1 MATETKEK
9 KSTAAKNFQP
19 LGDRVFVTYTEEME
33 RTSGGIYVP
42 DSAKEKPQRG
52 NVQAVGK
59 KVENVKVGDQV
70 LFDKYS
76 GSKLR
81 IDDEECLIPQGKRDI
96 LHRRIRSLLPGVLV
110 EEDLIADFD
119 VLEPLADGLD
129 ITSLGFFFR
138 GIRDINP
145 AGRPFPFPRYRSRKP
160 DRRAAENS
168 LQPWTSFPS
177 SA

>member
-9 KSTAAKNFQP
+9 KSAVAKNFQP

-42 DSAKEKPQRG
+42 DTAKEKPQRG
-52 NVQAVGK
+52 TVQAIGK

-81 IDDEECLIPQGKRDI
+81 IDDEDCLILKEEDI
-96 LHRRIRSLLPGVLV
+96 LGI
-110 EEDLIADFD
+110 F
-119 VLEPLADGLD
+119 
-129 ITSLGFFFR
+129 TS
-138 GIRDINP
+138 
-145 AGRPFPFPRYRSRKP
+145 
-160 DRRAAENS
+160 
-168 LQPWTSFPS
+168 
-177 SA
+177 